1 MVKRRPTAQV
11 AMIQNRP
18 TALVVILK
26 KTAYHTVGQLVIT
39 KSTYRKDDHDTKP
52 T

>member
-1 MVKRRPTAQV
+1 MKTMSRSKKFVNLEKNPGH
-11 AMIQNRP
+11 IK
-18 TALVVILK
+18 K
-26 KTAYHTVGQLVIT
+26 KTAYHAVGQLVIT